1 MLTIPAELSV
11 PLEVV
16 RAQLQAVGE
25 RLRETELAW
34 DIALGLY
41 RPSPGDITPM
51 PTSEVGLEAF
61 RRAVKRVGSYGPR
74 VLATIVNAVM
84 GDVNWGGDSKRLDR
98 YLSLQS
104 LYSLARA
111 LAEDYLVAGVAAG
124 YVYSPDGE
132 RPRIGRIR
140 GYVQAYLDP
149 DDSDRV
155 LGLYQAARAVEAT
168 PRPTPVYRVR
178 VWDLEAREALVWT
191 RLNDPTA
198 LARSPDRVVQGVLPR
213 YRFYAM
219 EDGVP
224 LSPFIQNLP
233 LFFDLVASDLY
244 LARVEE
250 LAAYPIP
257 VFDRETKPQ
266 HIGPGLPI
274 QGEFRWERPGDL
286 GELRAQRQVKLER
299 LRDAFALPGGFLGND
314 SPSGEALRE
323 ANVRFYQQAQS
334 IAAVFSE
341 LLTELVADFARA
353 LGEEPV
359 PVVVSPSQAGKDAE
373 KLQVITLL
381 YEKGLIPLRVA
392 ARELQ
397 PLLPTWSDE
406 EMAAWLER
414 QESIV
419 TPSQVY
425 SLLGGGGE

>member
-1 MLTIPAELSV
+1 MLATSAQLSV

-16 RAQLQAVGE
+16 RAQLQAVDE

-51 PTSEVGLEAF
+51 PTSETGLETF
-61 RRAVKRVGSYGPR
+61 RRAVKRIGSYGPR
-74 VLATIVNAVM
+74 VLTTIVNAAV
-84 GDVNWGGDSKRLDR
+84 GDVNWGGDSRRLDR

-104 LYSLARA
+104 LHSLVRA

-132 RPRIGRIR
+132 RLRIGRIR

-155 LGLYQAARAVEAT
+155 FGLYQVAWAIKAT

-178 VWDLEAREALVWT
+178 VWDLETREALVWDQ
-191 RLNDPTA
+191 LNSPTA
-198 LARSPDRVVQGVLPR
+198 LARSPDRVVSGVLPR
-213 YRFYAM
+213 FRFYVM

-224 LSPFIQNLP
+224 LSPFIQNIP
-233 LFFDLVASDLY
+233 LFLDLIASDLY

-266 HIGPGLPI
+266 YIGPGLPI

-299 LRDAFALPGGFLGND
+299 LRDAFALPSSFLGND

-334 IAAVFSE
+334 IAAVLSE
-341 LLTELVADFARA
+341 LLTELVADYARA
-353 LGEEPV
+353 IGEEPV
-359 PVVVSPSQAGKDAE
+359 PVVVSPNQAGEDAK
-373 KLQVITLL
+373 KLQTITLL

-397 PLLPTWSDE
+397 PLLPTWSDAELE
-406 EMAAWLER
+406 EWVR
-414 QESIV
+414 HQEGIA
-419 TPSQVY
+419 TPQMVAR
-425 SLLGGGGE
+425 LLGGGE

>member
-1 MLTIPAELSV
+1 MLATSAQLSV
-11 PLEVV
+11 PLEIV

-51 PTSEVGLEAF
+51 PTSEAGLETF
-61 RRAVKRVGSYGPR
+61 ERAVRRIGSYGPR
-74 VLATIVNAVM
+74 VLTTILNAAV
-84 GDVNWGGDSKRLDR
+84 GDVNWGGDSRRLDR

-111 LAEDYLVAGVAAG
+111 LAGDYLVAGVAAG

-132 RPRIGRIR
+132 RLRIGRIR

-155 LGLYQAARAVEAT
+155 FGLYQVAWGIEAT
-168 PRPTPVYRVR
+168 PQPTPVYRVR
-178 VWDLEAREALVWT
+178 VWDLETREALVWD

-198 LARSPDRVVQGVLPR
+198 LARFPDRVVSGVLPR
-213 YRFYAM
+213 FRFYVM

-224 LSPFIQNLP
+224 LSPFIQNIP
-233 LFFDLVASDLY
+233 LFLDLIASDLY

-266 HIGPGLPI
+266 YIGPGLPI

-299 LRDAFALPGGFLGND
+299 LRDAFALPSSFLGND

-323 ANVRFYQQAQS
+323 ANVRFYQQVQS
-334 IAAVFSE
+334 IAAVLSE
-341 LLTELVADFARA
+341 LLTELVADYAWA
-353 LGEEPV
+353 IGEEPV
-359 PVVVSPSQAGKDAE
+359 PVVVSPNQIGKDAE
-373 KLQVITLL
+373 KLQTITLL

-397 PLLPTWSDE
+397 PFLPTWSDAELE
-406 EMAAWLER
+406 EWVR
-414 QESIV
+414 HQEGIA
-419 TPSQVY
+419 TPQVVAR
-425 SLLGGGGE
+425 LLGGGE